1 MVVHHHTL
9 KIVFKF
15 ISDKLKHLIND
26 IRDELEKTKIKNVE
40 LISSLNEERKLSEDL
55 KSGLESLHIVNEQI
69 AEQEQLITGKCL
81 VDCLITSN

>member
-1 MVVHHHTL
+1 MVMHHHTL

-55 KSGLESLHIVNEQI
+55 KSGLESLHGVNEQI

-81 VDCLITSN
+81 VDFLITSN

>member
-55 KSGLESLHIVNEQI
+55 KSGLESLHGVNEQI

-81 VDCLITSN
+81 VDF